1 MSMTEVVVRLLRVL
15 RSYTVCSSSR
25 PYFGNSSS
33 ISRRMVVW
41 PKMPSP
47 NFSPVYGMSS
57 IRYQLLLVT
66 PLPAGVYSPP
76 PPTQEFVLQEGE
88 AGSRHGGGR
97 FIGAT

>member
-1 MSMTEVVVRLLRVL
+1 MSMTEVVVRLLLVL

-33 ISRRMVVW
+33 ISRRRVVW

-47 NFSPVYGMSS
+47 NFSPVFGMPF
-57 IRYQLLLVT
+57 IRYQFVVVT

-88 AGSRHGGGR
+88 AESRHVGG
-97 FIGAT
+97 